1 VPEFTLKKA
10 VSDDDVLKVMVVR
23 GIVFIEEQKVDWDG
37 EIDAYEKESIHFL
50 GECDGEPVATG
61 RLREIE
67 DGWWKV
73 ERIAVRPKWRGR
85 GYAKDMV
92 RFLMDQALENGA
104 KRFRMHAQVYLEE
117 FYRDFGFTRE
127 GGVFVECGIDHIL
140 MTRKDA

>member
-73 ERIAVRPKWRGR
+73 ERIAVRPAWRGR
-85 GYAKDMV
+85 GYAKDVV
-92 RFLMDQALENGA
+92 RFLMDHALENGA
-104 KRFRMHAQVYLEE
+104 KRFRMHAQVYLED